1 MIKIIKTK
9 YTLPGGTTLSAAL
22 SAIFF
27 YLSRYPTVYILLA
40 TEIRDTFSG
49 LDIKSGAQLSSCKYL
64 RACIDETLRMSP
76 PFLATFWREP
86 YLDHTEPFVVDVHV
100 IPPGT
105 IAGVNPDCVMHNE
118 EYFSDP
124 FVFRQERWLTS
135 EEGSSGLVIAKTLWY
150 FDFGKA
156 SGEAGKLGEG
166 QSGNMNGRGRIDKY
180 QLFDL
185 AVVDHDGPNLVFA
198 LREEYWRE
206 LSDEGFKA

>member
-1 MIKIIKTK
+1 MHLC
-9 YTLPGGTTLSAAL
+9 YFHPPHDTTLL
-22 SAIFF
+22 
-27 YLSRYPTVYILLA
+27 YLSTN
-40 TEIRDTFSG
+40 
-49 LDIKSGAQLSSCKYL
+49 
-64 RACIDETLRMSP
+64 SP
-76 PFLATFWREP
+76 PCQQHLKEEQNLASIRVAFASFALGDTN
-86 YLDHTEPFVVDVHV
+86 YL
-100 IPPGT
+100 GK
-105 IAGVNPDCVMHNE
+105 VMAYHE
-118 EYFSDP
+118 
-124 FVFRQERWLTS
+124 TS
-135 EEGSSGLVIAKTLWY
+135 LVIAKTLWY

>member
-1 MIKIIKTK
+1 
-9 YTLPGGTTLSAAL
+9 
-22 SAIFF
+22 
-27 YLSRYPTVYILLA
+27 
-40 TEIRDTFSG
+40 
-49 LDIKSGAQLSSCKYL
+49 
-64 RACIDETLRMSP
+64 MSP

-124 FVFRQERWLTS
+124 FHLKEEQNLASIRVAFASFALGDTNYLGKVMAYHETS
-135 EEGSSGLVIAKTLWY
+135 LVIAKTLWY

-185 AVVDHDGPNLVFA
+185 AVVDHDGPNSVFA

>member
-1 MIKIIKTK
+1 MAWRFQS
-9 YTLPGGTTLSAAL
+9 GTTLSAAL

-27 YLSRYPTVYILLA
+27 YLSRYPTVYILLV

-49 LDIKSGAQLSSCKYL
+49 LNIKSGAQLSSCKYL

-135 EEGSSGLVIAKTLWY
+135 EEGSSGTSKKSKTSPP
-150 FDFGKA
+150 FG
-156 SGEAGKLGEG
+156 
-166 QSGNMNGRGRIDKY
+166 
-180 QLFDL
+180 
-185 AVVDHDGPNLVFA
+185 
-198 LREEYWRE
+198 
-206 LSDEGFKA
+206 